1 MSIKFQHLLEKI
13 PHMWYYEI
21 YNGGRKMDNEIMT
34 IQQAAEYL
42 QVCDKTVRRLIS
54 KKELSASKIG
64 KSWRI
69 KKSDIEEYL
78 LQTRNM

>member
-1 MSIKFQHLLEKI
+1 MS
-13 PHMWYYEI
+13 
-21 YNGGRKMDNEIMT
+21 GEIMT
-34 IQQAAEYL
+34 IQQAANYL

-69 KKSDIEEYL
+69 KKIDIDEYL
-78 LQTRNM
+78 LQTRNK